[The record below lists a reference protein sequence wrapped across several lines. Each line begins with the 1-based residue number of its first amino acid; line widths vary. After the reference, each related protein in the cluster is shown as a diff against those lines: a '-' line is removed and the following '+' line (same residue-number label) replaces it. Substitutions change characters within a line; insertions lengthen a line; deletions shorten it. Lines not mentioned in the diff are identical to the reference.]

1 MNTSK
6 KTKFS
11 FPYEPQRSA
20 LFVAGAL
27 FALLIT
33 FSINAYAASEN
44 VSVEPVAKFA
54 LPEKK
59 VKIGDLL
66 RYAYE
71 NNPSILA
78 ASHGWKAKLENYRVA
93 TGYPDPQIMV
103 TYFPEPI
110 ETRLGPQDWNAS
122 ISQMI
127 PFPGKLRTAGDMV
140 KADVRIARLN
150 LDKTIRN
157 ITTSILESF
166 YELGYIREAKRI
178 AAKNSELLKLLRKTG
193 ETAYTQNRA
202 AFADVV
208 KAQSQTAQLRYDAL
222 LLNEL
227 EQTESTRLNGFL
239 NRPPDAPI
247 GLMDSA
253 LFQPIVYKLENI
265 YHLAEEGQEEIRIAA
280 IKEEKAKLKA
290 DLASYQNLPHFK
302 MGLFYASIGDPDTQ
316 TMPDDAGRDAIGVQF
331 GMTLP
336 IWFGKNSGRK
346 QSAHADAEKA
356 KALKTVRVI
365 ETRTKIRNLFFRLQ
379 NAQRLIA
386 LYRDEMLPQAVNA
399 METAETWFREGEG
412 SFADF
417 VETQA
422 ALYNFELS
430 LARAYADYGKYLSR
444 LEKLTGQRLTAKEEK

>member
-6 KTKFS
+6 KPKLPVSFKTPEWHHIYNVIFAMLIPFGIITYGTSAHASEESVAQFS
-11 FPYEPQRSA
+11 FTE
-20 LFVAGAL
+20 
-27 FALLIT
+27 
-33 FSINAYAASEN
+33 
-44 VSVEPVAKFA
+44 
-54 LPEKK
+54 EK
-59 VKIGDLL
+59 VNIGDLL
-66 RYAYE
+66 QYAYK

-78 ASHGWKAKLENYRVA
+78 AREGWKATLENYRVA
-93 TGYPDPQIMV
+93 TGYPDPQIMI
-103 TYFPEPI
+103 TYFPQPI
-110 ETRLGPQDWNAS
+110 ETRLGPQDWNATV
-122 ISQMI
+122 SQKI
-127 PFPGKLRTAGDMV
+127 PLPGKLRTAGDLV
-140 KADVRIARLN
+140 QADARIARLN
-150 LDKTIRN
+150 LDKTVRN
-157 ITTSILESF
+157 ITTSILESY

-178 AAKNSELLKLLRKTG
+178 ADKNSELLKLLRKTG

-208 KAQSQTAQLRYDAL
+208 KAQSQTAQLRYDVL
-222 LLNEL
+222 LLDEL

-239 NRPPDAPI
+239 NRSPDAPI
-247 GLMDSA
+247 GLMELA
-253 LFQPIVYKLENI
+253 PFQPIVYKLENI
-265 YHLAEEGQEEIRIAA
+265 YRLAEEGQEEIRIAA

-290 DLASYQNLPHFK
+290 DLARYQNLPHFK
-302 MGLFYASIGDPDTQ
+302 MGFFYASIGDPDTQ
-316 TMPDDAGRDAIGVQF
+316 TRPDDAGRDAIGVQF

-379 NAQRLIA
+379 NAQRLIT

-399 METAETWFREGEG
+399 IETAETWFREGEG
-412 SFADF
+412 SFTDF

-444 LEKLTGQRLTAKEEK
+444 LEKLTGQRLTVKEEK

>member
-6 KTKFS
+6 KTKFP
-11 FPYEPQRSA
+11 FPSGPQRSA
-20 LFVAGAL
+20 IFVAGAL
-27 FALLIT
+27 FALLT

-44 VSVEPVAKFA
+44 ASTKPTAKFT
-54 LPEKK
+54 LPEEKM
-59 VKIGDLL
+59 KIGDML

-71 NNPSILA
+71 NNPSIQA
-78 ASHGWKAKLENYRVA
+78 ARQGWKAVLENYRVA

-103 TYFPEPI
+103 TYFPQPI

-122 ISQMI
+122 IFQTI

-178 AAKNSELLKLLRKTG
+178 ADKNSELLKLLRKTG

-202 AFADVV
+202 AFADIV
-208 KAQSQTAQLRYDAL
+208 KAQSQTAQLRYDSL

-239 NRPPDAPI
+239 NRSPDAPI
-247 GLMDSA
+247 GLMELA
-253 LFQPIVYKLENI
+253 PFQPVVYKLENI
-265 YHLAEEGQEEIRIAA
+265 YRLAEEGQEEIRIAA

-290 DLASYQNLPHFK
+290 ELARYQNLPHFK
-302 MGLFYASIGDPDTQ
+302 MGLFYASIGNPDYA
-316 TMPDDAGRDAIGVQF
+316 TMPDEPGRDAIGIQF
-331 GMTLP
+331 GMTIPL
-336 IWFGKNSGRK
+336 WLGKNSGRK
-346 QSAHADAEKA
+346 QSALAATEKA
-356 KALKTVRVI
+356 KALKTARII

-379 NAQRLIA
+379 NAQRLIV
-386 LYRDEMLPQAVNA
+386 LYQDEMLPQAVNA

-412 SFADF
+412 SFTDF
-417 VETQA
+417 VETQS

-430 LARAYADYGKYLSR
+430 LARAYADYGKHLSR
-444 LEKLTGQRLTAKEEK
+444 LEKLCGQRLTVKEEK

>member
-1 MNTSK
+1 MTTSK
-6 KTKFS
+6 KTKYP
-11 FPYEPQRSA
+11 FPSETQRGA

-27 FALLIT
+27 FALLLT

-44 VSVEPVAKFA
+44 ASAKPAAKFA
-54 LPEKK
+54 LPEEK
-59 VKIGDLL
+59 VKIGALL

-71 NNPSILA
+71 NNPSIQA
-78 ASHGWKAKLENYRVA
+78 ARQGWKATLENYRVA

-178 AAKNSELLKLLRKTG
+178 ADKNSELLKLLRKTS

-227 EQTESTRLNGFL
+227 EMTESTRLNGFL
-239 NRPPDAPI
+239 NRFPDAPI
-247 GLMDSA
+247 GLMDLA
-253 LFQPIVYKLENI
+253 PFHPVAYKLKDI
-265 YHLAEEGQEEIRIAA
+265 YQLSEEGQEEIRIAA

-290 DLASYQNLPHFK
+290 DLAGYQNLPHFK
-302 MGLFYASIGDPDTQ
+302 MGIFYASIGDPDYPTN
-316 TMPDDAGRDAIGVQF
+316 PDDAGRDAIGVQF

-336 IWFGKNSGRK
+336 IWFGKNNGRK
-346 QSAHADAEKA
+346 QSAHANTEKA
-356 KALKTVRVI
+356 KALKTARVV
-365 ETRTKIRNLFFRLQ
+365 ETRTKIHSLFFRLQ

-386 LYRDEMLPQAVNA
+386 LYRDEMVPQAVNA

-412 SFADF
+412 SFTDF
-417 VETQA
+417 VETQS

-444 LEKLTGQRLTAKEEK
+444 LEKLTGQRLTVKEEK